1 MNKIVYITFNYN
13 TQLFF
18 PHEEA
23 FMKMTKPFLYLRFK
37 DNKSWYDF

>member
-18 PHEEA
+18 LHEES
-23 FMKMTKPFLYLRFK
+23 FHENDETFLYLRFK